1 MKNNFGVI
9 VGVVLIALA
18 GVADAQVD
26 IGMEFVTVGDP
37 GNPADEFAGGHGSVE
52 YVYQIGKFEVTNAQY
67 SAFLNDVD
75 KLGNDPLDLHEPA
88 MNIDNDLARPFGQ
101 KYRPDDGWE
110 NKPVTYTSVTTTQRF
125 VNWLGGTGTER
136 GAYDMSIGR
145 FAPRNL
151 SAKYFLPNRD
161 EWHKAA
167 YYQGPNSAQFPIYM
181 NDYALYPTGG
191 WTINNAAAPGDAN
204 SANYFNGSGGLT
216 TVGSFVQAVGHYGTY
231 DMGGNASELFEWS
244 IGQLGG
250 SHSGSES
257 LLRASNS
264 GENSGNSG
272 RDSRRGFRVAAAVET
287 QPAPNVPDLVIED
300 AVELKWQSQVGVN
313 YQVQYSPDMKSWF
326 DDGAPIGGTGSGL
339 SALRSKDSERKYY
352 RVRIN

>member
-26 IGMEFVTVGDP
+26 IGMEFVTIGDP

-88 MNIDNDLARPFGQ
+88 MNIDNDLVRPFGQ

-110 NKPVTYTSVTTTQRF
+110 NKPVTSTSVATTQRF
-125 VNWLGGTGTER
+125 LNWLGGTGTES
-136 GAYDMSIGR
+136 GTYDLSIGTY
-145 FAPRNL
+145 APRNL

-191 WTINNAAAPGDAN
+191 WTINNAAAPGDAD
-204 SANYFNGSGGLT
+204 SANFGRGELID
-216 TVGSFVQAVGHYGTY
+216 VGSFIQAISHYGTY
-231 DMGGNASELFEWS
+231 DMGGNASELMEQS
-244 IGQLGG
+244 NGGLGG
-250 SHSGSES
+250 LFSSSES
-257 LLRASNS
+257 SMRSSAVLGQNANS
-264 GENSGNSG
+264 WPH
-272 RDSRRGFRVAAAVET
+272 RGFRVAAAVET

-300 AVELKWQSQVGVN
+300 VVELKWQSQVGVN